1 MQIRSVLHI
10 ICLIPRKLSK
20 SNQTKPNLLP
30 EEVDDEQLYLLK
42 HNKHLRGLKI
52 LIELCSVECALVL
65 NPCIKELEEN
75 IKQALNNTLKEK
87 GKKKYIV
94 EQMNQG
100 QRIKKQYPLLNCEF
114 NNCFKM

>member
-1 MQIRSVLHI
+1 MDKDAIRSVVHI
-10 ICLIPRKLSK
+10 IFPIPRKLSI
-20 SNQTKPNLLP
+20 SKPLLP
-30 EEVDDEQLYLLK
+30 DEVDDEQLYLLK

-100 QRIKKQYPLLNCEF
+100 QRSKKQYPLLNCEF